1 MQDNG
6 NSQTEAKG
14 EQKQEGIDLNKLN
27 KESLKTLAQALIDEN
42 TEIER
47 QYNELKEQNGQLEKT
62 AQKAKQ
68 LSDMYT
74 ALNNDFNN
82 YRKRN
87 AEIEASSKDNAV
99 IDIALKIIPV
109 YDNLKLAL
117 QSITNGSDREG
128 VEMIY
133 RQFTE
138 ALDSLNIQRID
149 CQGQPFD
156 PNLHTALMAEETDDQ
171 SLKGTVKQVY
181 ADGYRYKDKVIKQS
195 QVVVYKQ

>member
-14 EQKQEGIDLNKLN
+14 EQKQEGLDLNKLN

-47 QYNELKEQNGQLEKT
+47 QYNELKEQNGQLEKA

-99 IDIALKIIPV
+99 IDIALKIISV

-117 QSITNGSDREG
+117 QSITNDSDREG

-138 ALDSLNIQRID
+138 ALNSLNIQRID

-156 PNLHTALMAEETDDQ
+156 PNLHTALMAEETDDK